1 MHPCIR
7 CGRRFARSENLR
19 KHYSKKKQCLP
30 IILNQDEK
38 TPAWDPIPDSIPR
51 YSGLECPF
59 CTKRMSS
66 ISNRDRHIRHYCEH
80 AKVVFFEREI
90 VSRIKIFREEIVEY
104 LTSLDPDTKISDIL
118 DGQNIITNRGN
129 V

>member
-1 MHPCIR
+1 
-7 CGRRFARSENLR
+7 
-19 KHYSKKKQCLP
+19 
-30 IILNQDEK
+30 
-38 TPAWDPIPDSIPR
+38 
-51 YSGLECPF
+51 
-59 CTKRMSS
+59 MSS